1 MYYKGTMTTI
11 DLREITRDNLR
22 ICIELDVS
30 PEQRAY
36 VAPNVQSVAE
46 AYVLPEADPRLIYAD
61 DEPVGFVLFHPRED
75 GPEHYIVRFMIDH
88 RFQGQGLG
96 RRALAAAVEWVAREK
111 TADRVRLSVVSENKA
126 ARELYLSAGFVETG
140 EIDRGEVV
148 MEGPVTLS
156 RPGEVDQA

>member
-96 RRALAAAVEWVAREK
+96 RRALAAAIEWVAREK
-111 TADRVRLSVVSENKA
+111 TADRVRLSVVPENKA

-140 EIDRGEVV
+140 EIDHGEVV
-148 MEGPVTLS
+148 MERPVTLS
-156 RPGEVDQA
+156 RPGEVDRS